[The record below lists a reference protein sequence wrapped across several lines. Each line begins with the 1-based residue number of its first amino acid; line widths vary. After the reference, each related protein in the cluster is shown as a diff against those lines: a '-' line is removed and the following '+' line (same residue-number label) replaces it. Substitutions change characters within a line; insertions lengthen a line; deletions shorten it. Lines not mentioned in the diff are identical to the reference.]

1 MVQYGSGAGIANQA
15 GHFDEVACDDGDSGL
30 EVVEEL
36 VGQAPS
42 VVLGLGLV
50 EAESKVGRL
59 GVALKLF
66 ARNPSHKAH
75 IRPALTEH
83 VLLKSRDCV
92 AAADH
97 HELHL
102 RAQGCGFDEFLSSS
116 VDVDSGALED
126 PKGLI
131 HGEAQ
136 FPTDRKLVL
145 RGGRP
150 LAVGTP
156 WQVCSEGHVA
166 DDVPGSAVLA
176 GVLVGDAR
184 VDGHAKIGA
193 RNSVALHPPPKT
205 LHHGARLELR
215 SPQKVLM
222 AVVDKGLRAAHRPPS
237 VRCQGVEVVGEVD
250 VRLKSLKCEPQPYLV
265 FEVEQGAFVRP
276 ATHALGFVGA
286 IQRGWI
292 GIGSADN
299 DDSVPALGPKRRC
312 AVYALVAVQV
322 VDDAQYYGRAHAA
335 KVAQPSFERTLR
347 I

>member
-1 MVQYGSGAGIANQA
+1 MVEHGSGAGISNHA

-30 EVVEEL
+30 NVVKEL
-36 VGQAPS
+36 VGQAPA

-50 EAESKVGRL
+50 EAKSEVGRL

-66 ARNPSHKAH
+66 ARNPTHKAH

-83 VLLKSRDCV
+83 VLLESRDCV

-102 RAQGCGFDEFLSSS
+102 RAQGRGFDEFLGSS
-116 VDVDSGALED
+116 VNVDSGALED
-126 PKGLI
+126 PEGLI
-131 HGEAQ
+131 HREAQ
-136 FPTDRKLVL
+136 FRADRTLVL
-145 RGGRP
+145 RSIRP
-150 LAVGTP
+150 FAVGTP
-156 WQVCSEGHVA
+156 CQVRSEGHVA
-166 DDVPGSAVLA
+166 DDVPGSAVFA

-193 RNSVALHPPPKT
+193 RNSVVLNPPPKT

-215 SPQKVLM
+215 SPQKVFM
-222 AVVDKGLRAAHRPPS
+222 AVVDKGLRAAHRPPC

-250 VRLKSLKCEPQPYLV
+250 IRLKLLQCTPQSDLKFY
-265 FEVEQGAFVRP
+265 VEQRTTVESAG
-276 ATHALGFVGA
+276 HALGFVGA

-292 GIGSADN
+292 GIGSADD

-312 AVYALVAVQV
+312 AVHALVAVQV
-322 VDDAQYYGRAHAA
+322 VNDAQYYGRAHAA